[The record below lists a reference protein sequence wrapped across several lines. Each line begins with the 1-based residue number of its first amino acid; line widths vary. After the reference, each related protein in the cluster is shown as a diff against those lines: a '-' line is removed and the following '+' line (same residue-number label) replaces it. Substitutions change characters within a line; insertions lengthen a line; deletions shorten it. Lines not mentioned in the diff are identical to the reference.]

1 MLLQLLADIVSARG
15 AVRDPLLEA
24 AEPRG
29 ALGSE
34 FGDPL
39 GIAAVA
45 WDVVG
50 AQREL
55 IAGPAFRDLCE
66 PCGIV
71 CLGSEV
77 GMARVA
83 VDAAE
88 SQAYSIHFGHLRWQ
102 IPMDLTVLN
111 YKS

>member
-1 MLLQLLADIVSARG
+1 MLFQILSDMVSALG

-55 IAGPAFRDLCE
+55 IAGPAFRELCE

-77 GMARVA
+77 GVTRVA

-88 SQAYSIHFGHLRWQ
+88 PQVCIIHFVYLKRGPLR
-102 IPMDLTVLN
+102 I
-111 YKS
+111 